1 MAQIYNPWQNT
12 EESPLAGQF
21 LTPVLLN
28 GADSEDMAESE
39 ADEQPEMEEESP
51 HGDMMKQAL
60 DTILQ
65 QSTLIGQLTAKLAGK

>member
-28 GADSEDMAESE
+28 GADSE